1 MYNLHRRKKMVSTLY
16 SKVVKDEVLMF
27 EMKIE
32 KGYCDILR
40 FYRALTCITIAGI
53 GAIRHI
59 C

>member
-1 MYNLHRRKKMVSTLY
+1 MVSTLY